1 MPQKYTHISPL
12 TWQLDRIKVKKNIF
26 LVFYWEIQTVGITY
40 IGYSILLGEGG
51 LLVQIGIHQ
60 LALVVHRNYSQ
71 LRFGRDRRLGDMEL

>member
-1 MPQKYTHISPL
+1 M
-12 TWQLDRIKVKKNIF
+12 
-26 LVFYWEIQTVGITY
+26 IQPVVITY